1 MPNYYDNIDYVSEM
15 KMKEENYTK
24 EEKTAQKE
32 TNWWIRLGFYAHHP
46 NAVAMY
52 LKPFTKMAEKWIEDH
67 RDAVANGEPVALQHQ
82 RCIAIMAIGMRNRGG
97 WGASDA
103 IPTLIQTHNR
113 MEADLQQRIVLME
126 YRKQA
131 ELQTRMKAVEGAT
144 KCDKCKKTG
153 VKLNPHG
160 VWDLCNACTK
170 KN

>member
-1 MPNYYDNIDYVSEM
+1 MPNYYDNIDYVSEK

-32 TNWWIRLGFYAHHP
+32 TNWWIRLEYYATHP
-46 NAVAMY
+46 NAVGMY

-67 RDAVANGEPVALQHQ
+67 RDAVRLGEPVALMHMK
-82 RCIAIMAIGMRNRGG
+82 CIANMAIGMRNTGG

-103 IPTLIQTHNR
+103 IPNMIQTHKR
-113 MEADLQQRIVLME
+113 MEAHLQQGIVLME
-126 YRKQA
+126 YLKKA
-131 ELQTRMKAVEGAT
+131 ELQTRMRTVADMF

-153 VKLNPHG
+153 VEIRPHG
-160 VWDLCNACTK
+160 VWDLCDACI